1 MSGNAG
7 RIARGVVK
15 DLSPKLSQK
24 ATGIVNDAIEKQQA
38 EVNEP
43 LAQVPAQT
51 LRAMIPIN
59 QGKNKSNQ
67 VQQDTQS
74 EQNQIQFSS
83 VNDILREINK
93 KTLND
98 EENTIFDPSQ
108 QDDIVGLFNQAIEK
122 AQNSKDFEQ
131 IITTLFNYT
140 RNVIQYC
147 SECKFST
154 DVCAKQKTLRAK
166 FRNNEIFRTLCH
178 NDAQLKNTFLSY
190 LKLLCLL
197 PKQQDTQSEQ
207 NQIQFSSVNDILR
220 EIKKKT
226 FYEDDFIMDI
236 DQFDNIVGLFN
247 QAIEKTQNSKDLTKI
262 ISKLD
267 EMRNKLR
274 DKSTVAGFEKNDIW
288 AKEAALCDKLYNKI
302 VDANYSNDGKLIY
315 TFCCFLDNLN
325 SNILPVR
332 GVESISINILDDVK
346 EMKSN
351 DKAKLLLTQTKIA
364 YLALRIRPCFNFRT
378 NFENKAILNIWPKL
392 DDLSKI
398 PDVNASGLIEE
409 WFGKGETIDSVKEK
423 AFISLGAAKPP
434 NFERV
439 DDLLTL
445 FDTNILKNYLK
456 TQTEDKQKELLSCF
470 YPPGDGEQEKQ
481 IRKGLDTMLESIELP
496 TPDLNGKHYDEQ
508 RLIWVSD
515 EVAPAQTEEQAL
527 VQQQAQV
534 ANTTQKAHAEKPF
547 RLTKE
552 LANDIYELYS
562 NDGSIFNLET
572 LLEDNRILEQQL
584 EDKDKLSTKISHLKT
599 YSNDLWRKIYT
610 EDPVINSAIQ
620 RVYFLLVDLE
630 NRKTIEEKKQIFEQ
644 NKERF
649 ASLGF
654 SSLENFYA
662 TMHGEKEPE

>member
-24 ATGIVNDAIEKQQA
+24 ATGIVNDAVEKQQA

-83 VNDILREINK
+83 VNDILREI
-93 KTLND
+93 
-98 EENTIFDPSQ
+98 
-108 QDDIVGLFNQAIEK
+108 
-122 AQNSKDFEQ
+122 
-131 IITTLFNYT
+131 
-140 RNVIQYC
+140 
-147 SECKFST
+147 
-154 DVCAKQKTLRAK
+154 
-166 FRNNEIFRTLCH
+166 
-178 NDAQLKNTFLSY
+178 
-190 LKLLCLL
+190 
-197 PKQQDTQSEQ
+197 
-207 NQIQFSSVNDILR
+207 
-220 EIKKKT
+220 KKKT
-226 FYEDDFIMDI
+226 FYEDDYTESFIMDI
-236 DQFDNIVGLFN
+236 NQFDNIVGLFN
-247 QAIEKTQNSKDLTKI
+247 QAIEKTQNSKDLSKI
-262 ISKLD
+262 IRTLD
-267 EMRNKLR
+267 LIPQNLV
-274 DKSTVAGFEKNDIW
+274 DKFNGSLFEQNDIW

-302 VDANYSNDGKLIY
+302 VDANYSNDGKLIA
-315 TFCCFLDNLN
+315 TFCRFLDSL
-325 SNILPVR
+325 SQKLVP
-332 GVESISINILDDVK
+332 ISGGYAMNMLDDLNVK

-351 DKAKLLLTQTKIA
+351 NKAKLLLTHTKIA
-364 YLALRIRPCFNFRT
+364 YLALRIRPCINFST
-378 NFENKAILNIWPKL
+378 DFEKNAILNIWSKL

-398 PDVNASGLIEE
+398 PDANASGLIEE

-423 AFISLGAAKPP
+423 GFTSLGATKPTDIS
-434 NFERV
+434 NV
-439 DDLLTL
+439 ATISTWLDQD
-445 FDTNILKNYLK
+445 ILKNYLK

-481 IRKGLDTMLESIELP
+481 IRQELDTMLEEKKLP

-534 ANTTQKAHAEKPF
+534 ANTTQKVHAEKPF

-572 LLEDNRILEQQL
+572 LQEDNRILEQQL
-584 EDKDKLSTKISHLKT
+584 EYKDKLSTKISHLKT

>member
-24 ATGIVNDAIEKQQA
+24 ATDIVNDAVEKQQA

-83 VNDILREINK
+83 VNDILREI
-93 KTLND
+93 
-98 EENTIFDPSQ
+98 
-108 QDDIVGLFNQAIEK
+108 
-122 AQNSKDFEQ
+122 
-131 IITTLFNYT
+131 
-140 RNVIQYC
+140 
-147 SECKFST
+147 
-154 DVCAKQKTLRAK
+154 
-166 FRNNEIFRTLCH
+166 
-178 NDAQLKNTFLSY
+178 
-190 LKLLCLL
+190 
-197 PKQQDTQSEQ
+197 
-207 NQIQFSSVNDILR
+207 
-220 EIKKKT
+220 KKKT
-226 FYEDDFIMDI
+226 FYEDDYTESFIMDI
-236 DQFDNIVGLFN
+236 NQFDNIVGLFN
-247 QAIEKTQNSKDLTKI
+247 QAIEKTQNSKDLSKI
-262 ISKLD
+262 IRTLD
-267 EMRNKLR
+267 LIPQNLV
-274 DKSTVAGFEKNDIW
+274 DKFNGSLFEQNDIW

-302 VDANYSNDGKLIY
+302 VDANYSNDGKLIA
-315 TFCCFLDNLN
+315 TFCRFLDSL
-325 SNILPVR
+325 SQKLVP
-332 GVESISINILDDVK
+332 ISGGYAMNMLDDLNVK

-351 DKAKLLLTQTKIA
+351 NKAKLLLTHTKIA
-364 YLALRIRPCFNFRT
+364 YLALRIRPCINFST
-378 NFENKAILNIWPKL
+378 DFEKNAILNIWSKL

-398 PDVNASGLIEE
+398 PDANASGLIEE

-423 AFISLGAAKPP
+423 GFTSLGATKPTDIS
-434 NFERV
+434 NV
-439 DDLLTL
+439 ATISTWLDQD
-445 FDTNILKNYLK
+445 ILKNYLK

-470 YPPGDGEQEKQ
+470 YPPGDGEQEKE
-481 IRKGLDTMLESIELP
+481 IRQMLDERLSQMNLP
-496 TPDLNGKHYDEQ
+496 IPDLNGKHYDEQ
-508 RLIWVSD
+508 RLIWVTD

-527 VQQQAQV
+527 GQQQVQV

-552 LANDIYELYS
+552 LAQDIYELYS
-562 NDGSIFNLET
+562 NDGTIFNLET
-572 LLEDNRILEQQL
+572 LQEDNRILEQQL
-584 EDKDKLSTKISHLKT
+584 EYKDKLSTKISHLKT

>member
-1 MSGNAG
+1 MSKII
-7 RIARGVVK
+7 RTL
-15 DLSPKLSQK
+15 DL
-24 ATGIVNDAIEKQQA
+24 
-38 EVNEP
+38 
-43 LAQVPAQT
+43 
-51 LRAMIPIN
+51 IPQN
-59 QGKNKSNQ
+59 LVDKFNGSLF
-67 VQQDTQS
+67 
-74 EQNQIQFSS
+74 EQN
-83 VNDILREINK
+83 DI
-93 KTLND
+93 
-98 EENTIFDPSQ
+98 F
-108 QDDIVGLFNQAIEK
+108 
-122 AQNSKDFEQ
+122 
-131 IITTLFNYT
+131 
-140 RNVIQYC
+140 
-147 SECKFST
+147 
-154 DVCAKQKTLRAK
+154 
-166 FRNNEIFRTLCH
+166 
-178 NDAQLKNTFLSY
+178 
-190 LKLLCLL
+190 
-197 PKQQDTQSEQ
+197 
-207 NQIQFSSVNDILR
+207 
-220 EIKKKT
+220 
-226 FYEDDFIMDI
+226 
-236 DQFDNIVGLFN
+236 
-247 QAIEKTQNSKDLTKI
+247 
-262 ISKLD
+262 
-267 EMRNKLR
+267 
-274 DKSTVAGFEKNDIW
+274 

-302 VDANYSNDGKLIY
+302 VDANYSNDGKLIA
-315 TFCCFLDNLN
+315 TFCRFLDSL
-325 SNILPVR
+325 SQKLVP
-332 GVESISINILDDVK
+332 ISGGYAMNMLDDLNVK

-351 DKAKLLLTQTKIA
+351 NKAKLLLTHTKIA
-364 YLALRIRPCFNFRT
+364 YLALRIRPCINFGT
-378 NFENKAILNIWPKL
+378 DFEKNAILNIWPKL

-398 PDVNASGLIEE
+398 PDANASGLIEE

-423 AFISLGAAKPP
+423 GFTSLGATKPTDIS
-434 NFERV
+434 NVATISTWLEQ
-439 DDLLTL
+439 D
-445 FDTNILKNYLK
+445 ILKNYLK

-481 IRKGLDTMLESIELP
+481 IRQELDTMLEEKKLP

-534 ANTTQKAHAEKPF
+534 ANTTQKVHAEKPF

-572 LLEDNRILEQQL
+572 LQEDNRILEQQL

>member
-24 ATGIVNDAIEKQQA
+24 ATDIVNDAVEKQQA

-83 VNDILREINK
+83 VNDILREI
-93 KTLND
+93 
-98 EENTIFDPSQ
+98 
-108 QDDIVGLFNQAIEK
+108 
-122 AQNSKDFEQ
+122 
-131 IITTLFNYT
+131 
-140 RNVIQYC
+140 
-147 SECKFST
+147 
-154 DVCAKQKTLRAK
+154 
-166 FRNNEIFRTLCH
+166 
-178 NDAQLKNTFLSY
+178 
-190 LKLLCLL
+190 
-197 PKQQDTQSEQ
+197 
-207 NQIQFSSVNDILR
+207 
-220 EIKKKT
+220 KKKT
-226 FYEDDFIMDI
+226 FYEDDYTESFIMDI
-236 DQFDNIVGLFN
+236 NQFDNIVGLFN
-247 QAIEKTQNSKDLTKI
+247 QAIEKTQNSKDLSKI
-262 ISKLD
+262 IRTLD
-267 EMRNKLR
+267 LIPQNLV
-274 DKSTVAGFEKNDIW
+274 DKFNGSLFEQNDIF

-302 VDANYSNDGKLIY
+302 VDANYSNDGKLIA
-315 TFCCFLDNLN
+315 TFCRFLDSL
-325 SNILPVR
+325 SQKLVP
-332 GVESISINILDDVK
+332 ISGGYAMNMLDDLNVK

-351 DKAKLLLTQTKIA
+351 NKAKLLLTHTKIA
-364 YLALRIRPCFNFRT
+364 YLALRIRPCINFST
-378 NFENKAILNIWPKL
+378 DFEKNAILNIWSKL

-398 PDVNASGLIEE
+398 PDANASGLIEE

-423 AFISLGAAKPP
+423 GFTSLGATKPTDIS
-434 NFERV
+434 NV
-439 DDLLTL
+439 ATISTWLDQD
-445 FDTNILKNYLK
+445 ILKNYLK

-481 IRKGLDTMLESIELP
+481 IRQELDTMLEEKKLP

-534 ANTTQKAHAEKPF
+534 ANTTQKVHAEKPF

-572 LLEDNRILEQQL
+572 LQEDNRILEQQL

>member
-24 ATGIVNDAIEKQQA
+24 ATDIVNDAVEKQQA

-83 VNDILREINK
+83 VNDILREI
-93 KTLND
+93 
-98 EENTIFDPSQ
+98 
-108 QDDIVGLFNQAIEK
+108 
-122 AQNSKDFEQ
+122 
-131 IITTLFNYT
+131 
-140 RNVIQYC
+140 
-147 SECKFST
+147 
-154 DVCAKQKTLRAK
+154 
-166 FRNNEIFRTLCH
+166 
-178 NDAQLKNTFLSY
+178 
-190 LKLLCLL
+190 
-197 PKQQDTQSEQ
+197 
-207 NQIQFSSVNDILR
+207 
-220 EIKKKT
+220 KKKT
-226 FYEDDFIMDI
+226 FYEDDYTESFIMDI
-236 DQFDNIVGLFN
+236 NQFDNIVGLFN
-247 QAIEKTQNSKDLTKI
+247 QAIEKTQNSKDLSKI
-262 ISKLD
+262 IRTLD
-267 EMRNKLR
+267 LIPQNLV
-274 DKSTVAGFEKNDIW
+274 DKFNGSLFEQNDIW

-302 VDANYSNDGKLIY
+302 VDANYSNDGKLIA
-315 TFCCFLDNLN
+315 TFCRFLDSL
-325 SNILPVR
+325 SQKLVP
-332 GVESISINILDDVK
+332 ISGGYAMNMLDDLNVK

-351 DKAKLLLTQTKIA
+351 NKAKLLLTHTKIA
-364 YLALRIRPCFNFRT
+364 YLALRIRPCINFST
-378 NFENKAILNIWPKL
+378 DFEKNAILNIWSKL

-398 PDVNASGLIEE
+398 PDANASGLIEE

-423 AFISLGAAKPP
+423 GFTSLGATKPTDIS
-434 NFERV
+434 NV
-439 DDLLTL
+439 ATISTWLDQD
-445 FDTNILKNYLK
+445 ILKNYLK

-481 IRKGLDTMLESIELP
+481 IRQELDTMLEEKKLP

-534 ANTTQKAHAEKPF
+534 ANTTQKVHAEKPF

-572 LLEDNRILEQQL
+572 LQEDNRILEQQL

-599 YSNDLWRKIYT
+599 YSNDLWHKIYT

>member
-1 MSGNAG
+1 MSKII
-7 RIARGVVK
+7 RTL
-15 DLSPKLSQK
+15 DL
-24 ATGIVNDAIEKQQA
+24 
-38 EVNEP
+38 
-43 LAQVPAQT
+43 
-51 LRAMIPIN
+51 IPQN
-59 QGKNKSNQ
+59 LVDKFNGSLF
-67 VQQDTQS
+67 
-74 EQNQIQFSS
+74 EQN
-83 VNDILREINK
+83 DI
-93 KTLND
+93 
-98 EENTIFDPSQ
+98 
-108 QDDIVGLFNQAIEK
+108 
-122 AQNSKDFEQ
+122 
-131 IITTLFNYT
+131 
-140 RNVIQYC
+140 C
-147 SECKFST
+147 
-154 DVCAKQKTLRAK
+154 
-166 FRNNEIFRTLCH
+166 
-178 NDAQLKNTFLSY
+178 
-190 LKLLCLL
+190 
-197 PKQQDTQSEQ
+197 
-207 NQIQFSSVNDILR
+207 
-220 EIKKKT
+220 
-226 FYEDDFIMDI
+226 
-236 DQFDNIVGLFN
+236 
-247 QAIEKTQNSKDLTKI
+247 
-262 ISKLD
+262 
-267 EMRNKLR
+267 
-274 DKSTVAGFEKNDIW
+274 

-302 VDANYSNDGKLIY
+302 VDANYSNDGKLIA
-315 TFCCFLDNLN
+315 TFCRFLDSL
-325 SNILPVR
+325 SQKLVP
-332 GVESISINILDDVK
+332 ISGGYAMNMLDDLNVK

-351 DKAKLLLTQTKIA
+351 NKAKLLLTHTKIA
-364 YLALRIRPCFNFRT
+364 YLALRIRPCINFGT
-378 NFENKAILNIWPKL
+378 DFEKNAILNIWPKL

-398 PDVNASGLIEE
+398 PDANASGLIEE

-423 AFISLGAAKPP
+423 GFTSLGATKPTDIS
-434 NFERV
+434 NV
-439 DDLLTL
+439 ATISTWLDQD
-445 FDTNILKNYLK
+445 ILKNYLK

-470 YPPGDGEQEKQ
+470 YHPGDGEQEKQ
-481 IRKGLDTMLESIELP
+481 IRQKLDTMLEEIKLP

-572 LLEDNRILEQQL
+572 LQEDNRILEQQL
-584 EDKDKLSTKISHLKT
+584 EYKDKLSTKISHLKT

>member
-24 ATGIVNDAIEKQQA
+24 ATDIVNDAVEKQQA

-83 VNDILREINK
+83 VNDILREI
-93 KTLND
+93 
-98 EENTIFDPSQ
+98 
-108 QDDIVGLFNQAIEK
+108 
-122 AQNSKDFEQ
+122 
-131 IITTLFNYT
+131 
-140 RNVIQYC
+140 
-147 SECKFST
+147 
-154 DVCAKQKTLRAK
+154 
-166 FRNNEIFRTLCH
+166 
-178 NDAQLKNTFLSY
+178 
-190 LKLLCLL
+190 
-197 PKQQDTQSEQ
+197 
-207 NQIQFSSVNDILR
+207 
-220 EIKKKT
+220 KKKT
-226 FYEDDFIMDI
+226 FYEDDYTESFIMDI
-236 DQFDNIVGLFN
+236 NQFDNIVGLFN
-247 QAIEKTQNSKDLTKI
+247 QAIEKTQNSKDLSKI
-262 ISKLD
+262 IRTLD
-267 EMRNKLR
+267 LIPQNLV
-274 DKSTVAGFEKNDIW
+274 DKFNGSLFEQNDIF

-302 VDANYSNDGKLIY
+302 VDANYSNDGKLIA
-315 TFCCFLDNLN
+315 TFCRFLDSL
-325 SNILPVR
+325 SQKLVP
-332 GVESISINILDDVK
+332 ISGGYAMNMLDDLNVK

-351 DKAKLLLTQTKIA
+351 NKAKLLLTHTKIA
-364 YLALRIRPCFNFRT
+364 YLALRIRPCINFST
-378 NFENKAILNIWPKL
+378 DFEKNAILNIWSKL

-398 PDVNASGLIEE
+398 PDANASGLIEE

-423 AFISLGAAKPP
+423 GFTSLGATKPTDIS
-434 NFERV
+434 NV
-439 DDLLTL
+439 ATISTWLDQD
-445 FDTNILKNYLK
+445 ILKNYLK

-481 IRKGLDTMLESIELP
+481 IRQELDTMLEEKKLP

-534 ANTTQKAHAEKPF
+534 ANTTQKVHAEKPF

-572 LLEDNRILEQQL
+572 LQEDNRILEQQL

-654 SSLENFYA
+654 SCLENFYA
-662 TMHGEKEPE
+662 TMHGEKEPD

>member
-24 ATGIVNDAIEKQQA
+24 ATDIVNDAVEKQQA

-83 VNDILREINK
+83 VNDILREI
-93 KTLND
+93 
-98 EENTIFDPSQ
+98 
-108 QDDIVGLFNQAIEK
+108 
-122 AQNSKDFEQ
+122 
-131 IITTLFNYT
+131 
-140 RNVIQYC
+140 
-147 SECKFST
+147 
-154 DVCAKQKTLRAK
+154 
-166 FRNNEIFRTLCH
+166 
-178 NDAQLKNTFLSY
+178 
-190 LKLLCLL
+190 
-197 PKQQDTQSEQ
+197 
-207 NQIQFSSVNDILR
+207 
-220 EIKKKT
+220 KKKT
-226 FYEDDFIMDI
+226 FYEDDYTESFIMDI
-236 DQFDNIVGLFN
+236 NQFDNIVGLFN
-247 QAIEKTQNSKDLTKI
+247 QAIEKTQNSKDLSKI
-262 ISKLD
+262 IRTLD
-267 EMRNKLR
+267 LIPQNLV
-274 DKSTVAGFEKNDIW
+274 DKFNGSLFEQNDIW

-302 VDANYSNDGKLIY
+302 VDANYSNDGKLIA
-315 TFCCFLDNLN
+315 TFCRFLDSL
-325 SNILPVR
+325 SQKLVP
-332 GVESISINILDDVK
+332 ISGGYAMNMLDDLNVK

-351 DKAKLLLTQTKIA
+351 NKAKLLLTHTKIA
-364 YLALRIRPCFNFRT
+364 YLALRIRPCINFGT
-378 NFENKAILNIWPKL
+378 DFEKNAILNIWPKL

-398 PDVNASGLIEE
+398 PDANASGLIEE

-423 AFISLGAAKPP
+423 GFTSLGATKPTDIS
-434 NFERV
+434 NV
-439 DDLLTL
+439 ATISTWLDQD
-445 FDTNILKNYLK
+445 ILKNYLK

-481 IRKGLDTMLESIELP
+481 IRQKLDTMLEEIKLP
-496 TPDLNGKHYDEQ
+496 IPDLNGKHYDEQ

-527 VQQQAQV
+527 VQQQSQV

-572 LLEDNRILEQQL
+572 LQEDNRILEQQL

>member
-24 ATGIVNDAIEKQQA
+24 ATDIVNDAVEKQQA

-83 VNDILREINK
+83 VNDILREI
-93 KTLND
+93 
-98 EENTIFDPSQ
+98 
-108 QDDIVGLFNQAIEK
+108 
-122 AQNSKDFEQ
+122 
-131 IITTLFNYT
+131 
-140 RNVIQYC
+140 
-147 SECKFST
+147 
-154 DVCAKQKTLRAK
+154 
-166 FRNNEIFRTLCH
+166 
-178 NDAQLKNTFLSY
+178 
-190 LKLLCLL
+190 
-197 PKQQDTQSEQ
+197 
-207 NQIQFSSVNDILR
+207 
-220 EIKKKT
+220 KKKT
-226 FYEDDFIMDI
+226 FYEDDYTESFIMDI
-236 DQFDNIVGLFN
+236 NQFDNIVGLFN
-247 QAIEKTQNSKDLTKI
+247 QAIEKTQNSKDLSKI
-262 ISKLD
+262 IRTLD
-267 EMRNKLR
+267 LIPQNLV
-274 DKSTVAGFEKNDIW
+274 DKFNGSLFEQNDIW

-302 VDANYSNDGKLIY
+302 VDANYSNDGKLIA
-315 TFCCFLDNLN
+315 TFCRFLDSL
-325 SNILPVR
+325 SQKLVP
-332 GVESISINILDDVK
+332 ISGGYAMNMLDDLNVK

-351 DKAKLLLTQTKIA
+351 NKAKLLLTHTKIA
-364 YLALRIRPCFNFRT
+364 YLALRIRPCINFST
-378 NFENKAILNIWPKL
+378 DFEKNAILNIWSKL

-398 PDVNASGLIEE
+398 PDANASGLIEE

-423 AFISLGAAKPP
+423 GFTSLGATKPTDIS
-434 NFERV
+434 NV
-439 DDLLTL
+439 ATISTWLDQD
-445 FDTNILKNYLK
+445 ILKNYLK

-481 IRKGLDTMLESIELP
+481 IRQELDTMLEEKKLP

-508 RLIWVSD
+508 RLIWVTD

-527 VQQQAQV
+527 GQQQVQV

-552 LANDIYELYS
+552 LAQDIYELYS
-562 NDGSIFNLET
+562 NDGTIFNLET
-572 LLEDNRILEQQL
+572 LQEDNRILEQQL
-584 EDKDKLSTKISHLKT
+584 EYKDKLSTKISHLKT

>member
-7 RIARGVVK
+7 RIARGVVENV
-15 DLSPKLSQK
+15 SPRVAQK
-24 ATGIVNDAIEKQQA
+24 AAGIVNDAVEKQQA

-83 VNDILREINK
+83 VNDILREI
-93 KTLND
+93 
-98 EENTIFDPSQ
+98 
-108 QDDIVGLFNQAIEK
+108 
-122 AQNSKDFEQ
+122 
-131 IITTLFNYT
+131 
-140 RNVIQYC
+140 
-147 SECKFST
+147 
-154 DVCAKQKTLRAK
+154 
-166 FRNNEIFRTLCH
+166 
-178 NDAQLKNTFLSY
+178 
-190 LKLLCLL
+190 
-197 PKQQDTQSEQ
+197 
-207 NQIQFSSVNDILR
+207 
-220 EIKKKT
+220 KKKT
-226 FYEDDFIMDI
+226 FYEDDYTESFIMDI
-236 DQFDNIVGLFN
+236 NQFDNIVGLFN
-247 QAIEKTQNSKDLTKI
+247 QAIEKTQNSKDLSKI
-262 ISKLD
+262 IRTLD
-267 EMRNKLR
+267 LIPQNLV
-274 DKSTVAGFEKNDIW
+274 DKFNGSLFEQNDIW

-302 VDANYSNDGKLIY
+302 VDANYSNDGKLIA
-315 TFCCFLDNLN
+315 TFCRFLDSL
-325 SNILPVR
+325 SQKLVP
-332 GVESISINILDDVK
+332 ISGGYAMNMLDDLNVK

-351 DKAKLLLTQTKIA
+351 NKAKLLLTHTKIA
-364 YLALRIRPCFNFRT
+364 YLALRIRPCINFST
-378 NFENKAILNIWPKL
+378 DFEKNAILNIWSKL

-398 PDVNASGLIEE
+398 PDANASGLIEE

-423 AFISLGAAKPP
+423 GFTSLGATKPTDIS
-434 NFERV
+434 NV
-439 DDLLTL
+439 ATISTWLDQD
-445 FDTNILKNYLK
+445 ILKNYLK

-481 IRKGLDTMLESIELP
+481 IRQELDTMLEEKKLP

-534 ANTTQKAHAEKPF
+534 ANTTQKVHAEKPF

-572 LLEDNRILEQQL
+572 LQEDNRILEQQL

>member
-24 ATGIVNDAIEKQQA
+24 ATDIVNDAVEKQQA

-83 VNDILREINK
+83 VNDILREI
-93 KTLND
+93 
-98 EENTIFDPSQ
+98 
-108 QDDIVGLFNQAIEK
+108 
-122 AQNSKDFEQ
+122 
-131 IITTLFNYT
+131 
-140 RNVIQYC
+140 
-147 SECKFST
+147 
-154 DVCAKQKTLRAK
+154 
-166 FRNNEIFRTLCH
+166 
-178 NDAQLKNTFLSY
+178 
-190 LKLLCLL
+190 
-197 PKQQDTQSEQ
+197 
-207 NQIQFSSVNDILR
+207 
-220 EIKKKT
+220 KKKT
-226 FYEDDFIMDI
+226 FYEDDYTESFIMDI
-236 DQFDNIVGLFN
+236 NQFDNIVGLFN
-247 QAIEKTQNSKDLTKI
+247 QAIEKTQNSKDLSKI
-262 ISKLD
+262 IRTLD
-267 EMRNKLR
+267 LIPQNLV
-274 DKSTVAGFEKNDIW
+274 DKFNGSLFEQNDIW

-302 VDANYSNDGKLIY
+302 VDANYSNDGKLIA
-315 TFCCFLDNLN
+315 TFCRFLDSL
-325 SNILPVR
+325 SQKLVP
-332 GVESISINILDDVK
+332 ISGGYAMNMLDDLNVK

-351 DKAKLLLTQTKIA
+351 NKAKLLLTHTKIA
-364 YLALRIRPCFNFRT
+364 YLALRIRPCINFST
-378 NFENKAILNIWPKL
+378 DFEKNAILNIWSKL

-398 PDVNASGLIEE
+398 PDANASGLIEE

-423 AFISLGAAKPP
+423 GFTSLGATKPTDIS
-434 NFERV
+434 NV
-439 DDLLTL
+439 ATISTWLDQD
-445 FDTNILKNYLK
+445 ILKNYLK

-481 IRKGLDTMLESIELP
+481 IRQELDTMLEEKKLP

-534 ANTTQKAHAEKPF
+534 ANTTQKVHAEKPF

-572 LLEDNRILEQQL
+572 LQEDNRILEQQL

>member
-1 MSGNAG
+1 M
-7 RIARGVVK
+7 
-15 DLSPKLSQK
+15 
-24 ATGIVNDAIEKQQA
+24 
-38 EVNEP
+38 
-43 LAQVPAQT
+43 
-51 LRAMIPIN
+51 
-59 QGKNKSNQ
+59 
-67 VQQDTQS
+67 
-74 EQNQIQFSS
+74 
-83 VNDILREINK
+83 
-93 KTLND
+93 
-98 EENTIFDPSQ
+98 
-108 QDDIVGLFNQAIEK
+108 GLK
-122 AQNSKDFEQ
+122 
-131 IITTLFNYT
+131 
-140 RNVIQYC
+140 
-147 SECKFST
+147 
-154 DVCAKQKTLRAK
+154 
-166 FRNNEIFRTLCH
+166 
-178 NDAQLKNTFLSY
+178 
-190 LKLLCLL
+190 
-197 PKQQDTQSEQ
+197 
-207 NQIQFSSVNDILR
+207 
-220 EIKKKT
+220 
-226 FYEDDFIMDI
+226 
-236 DQFDNIVGLFN
+236 
-247 QAIEKTQNSKDLTKI
+247 
-262 ISKLD
+262 
-267 EMRNKLR
+267 
-274 DKSTVAGFEKNDIW
+274 KNDIW

-315 TFCCFLDNLN
+315 TFCRFLDNLN
-325 SNILPVR
+325 KNILPVR
-332 GVESISINILDDVK
+332 GVKRFSIILDEVK

-351 DKAKLLLTQTKIA
+351 DKAKLLLTQTKKA
-364 YLALRIRPCFNFRT
+364 YLALRIRPSINIYPD
-378 NFENKAILNIWPKL
+378 FEGNAISNIWPRL

-398 PDVNASGLIEE
+398 PDVNTSGLIEE

-423 AFISLGAAKPP
+423 AFISLGAVKPTTDIDHAMAISRWL
-434 NFERV
+434 EKE
-439 DDLLTL
+439 D
-445 FDTNILKNYLK
+445 ILKNYLK

-481 IRKGLDTMLESIELP
+481 IRKSLDTMLEDKKLP
-496 TPDLNGKHYDEQ
+496 IPDLNGKHYDEQ

-572 LLEDNRILEQQL
+572 LQEDNRILEQQL

-644 NKERF
+644 NKESF